1 MTKSA
6 RVMVLVAAAVL
17 ASALAACSSPNS
29 STGTSTPPVS
39 SSPSVA
45 ISASPAPATFVGT
58 WRSSE
63 GNVLVV
69 GETDSGYRAT
79 LYTDG
84 GQPLQD
90 TMRERASS
98 LVSMGSSSVVRWKLS
113 YDTELGQLV
122 LSDNPRGVLMFT
134 RVSSSTASPSAQ

>member
-1 MTKSA
+1 MA
-6 RVMVLVAAAVL
+6 VLVAAAAL
-17 ASALAACSSPNS
+17 TSALVACSSSNS
-29 STGTSTPPVS
+29 STGTSTPSVS

-45 ISASPAPATFVGT
+45 SSASPAPATFVGT
-58 WRSSE
+58 WRSTE

-69 GETDSGYRAT
+69 GKAVSGYAAA

-84 GQPLQD
+84 QKSPLQ
-90 TMRERASS
+90 TVMRERATSLISS
-98 LVSMGSSSVVRWKLS
+98 GTSSVVSWKLS
-113 YDTELGQLV
+113 YDTDLGRLV